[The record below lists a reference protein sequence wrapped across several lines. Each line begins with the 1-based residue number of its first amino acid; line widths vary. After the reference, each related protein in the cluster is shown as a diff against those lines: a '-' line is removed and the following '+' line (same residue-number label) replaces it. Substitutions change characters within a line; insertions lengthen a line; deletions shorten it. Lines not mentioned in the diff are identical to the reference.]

1 MFDRDEVEA
10 FWRARYAQLRTT
22 TDGREATWLDYS
34 SDEVRGLRLQS
45 QTFAVVLDA
54 LGPLE
59 GARCLDAGCGWG
71 RFTRVMATLGARA
84 TGLDLI
90 DATIAALRT
99 QHPDIE
105 WSAGN
110 FLAPNAIAGQFDR
123 IVAIESFQCAGP
135 PEASLRALWPHLA
148 PGGRLVAIMPNA
160 DCPIV
165 QRAVAGLAGHLFAI
179 APAALIEEV
188 RALPAL
194 ARYAMRGL
202 EFAEDQWI
210 APYAISEWAQDASA
224 WPLANRILIA
234 IEKQ

>member
-1 MFDRDEVEA
+1 MDEVEA

-34 SDEVRGLRLQS
+34 SDEQRGLRLQA
-45 QTFAVVLDA
+45 QTFACVLDA
-54 LGPLE
+54 LGSVE

-71 RFTRVMATLGARA
+71 RFTCVLATLGAHA

-90 DATIAALRT
+90 DATIETLRA
-99 QHPDIE
+99 QHPEIS
-105 WSAGN
+105 WTAGN
-110 FLAPNAIAGQFDR
+110 FLTGALAGEFDR

-135 PEASLRALWPHLA
+135 PAASLRALWSHLA

-179 APAALIEEV
+179 APGELIAEV
-188 RALPAL
+188 RALPGL

-210 APYAISEWAQDASA
+210 APYHVSDWAQDASA
-224 WPLANRILIA
+224 WPVANRILIA
-234 IEKQ
+234 VERA